1 MPGLFCW
8 LPGPLF
14 ADDLQALQSV
24 LEATSNAL
32 IASHILHI
40 LHHCLARHD
49 APPMT
54 PEQMQSEA
62 AGLDTRLLLCRLQP
76 ALCWLRTVTARPFIT
91 PVAAKWLCMGFP
103 AAAQCLLSP
112 SVCPS
117 VRLSVRLPSNLSLPL
132 PSSLSSLQCARG
144 GW

>member
-1 MPGLFCW
+1 MPWLFCW

-54 PEQMQSEA
+54 PEQMQSET
-62 AGLDTRLLLCRLQP
+62 AGLDTRLLLCRSQH

-103 AAAQCLLSP
+103 AAVQRLLSP

-117 VRLSVRLPSNLSLPL
+117 VRLSVRLHQTCLFRFPP
-132 PSSLSSLQCARG
+132 SLSSLQCARG